1 MKSPIF
7 SRLRGALTVVIRG
20 GSIERFINELSRK
33 GIEVWDLKPQPD
45 GSMEATLQT
54 GNYFAL
60 RPLLRRTG
68 CRLEAKRRS
77 GLPFVMLRLWRRKTF
92 VFGFALFVAII
103 FSLSQLVWDI
113 EVKGNVK
120 IPDEDVLK
128 VAREEGLYPFQW
140 IFSLPKQDK
149 LSAELTRKLPGTSW
163 VGVSRSGTKIYIQI
177 VEATEPKNKELVSPR
192 HLVSKADGV
201 VTYIY
206 AEKGQP
212 EVKKHDRVKKG
223 QVLVSGIQGGKLVVS
238 KGEIRGDVWHE
249 YKIEV
254 PLVRKQKVYTGEKKE
269 RGYLFFGKTA
279 IQLTGYGKP
288 DFEHSQT
295 LTEFDR
301 LTWRSFKLPIGWMTE
316 KELETT
322 VLEIKLTEEQA
333 KKDGIDRA
341 KRDILARNGADSVI
355 LNQKILHE
363 NTENGKVYMKVLFEV
378 DQNIAEELPIVH
390 DQGE

>member
-1 MKSPIF
+1 MKSPVF
-7 SRLRGALTVVIRG
+7 SHLRGAVTVVIRG
-20 GSIERFINELSRK
+20 GSIEQFINELSRK
-33 GIEVWDLKPQPD
+33 GIEIWELKPQPD
-45 GSMEATLQT
+45 GSMEANMQA
-54 GNYFAL
+54 GNFFSL

-68 CRLEAKRRS
+68 CRLQAKRRN
-77 GLPFVMLRLWRRKTF
+77 GLPFFLLRLRKRKAF
-92 VFGFALFVAII
+92 LLGFSMFVAIL
-103 FSLSQLVWDI
+103 FGLSQLVWDI

-163 VGVSRSGTKIYIQI
+163 VGVSRSGTRMYIQI
-177 VEATEPKNKELVSPR
+177 VEATEPKDKDLVSPR

-223 QVLVSGIQGGKLVVS
+223 QILVSGIQGGKMVVS

-249 YKIEV
+249 YNIQV
-254 PLVRKQKVYTGEKKE
+254 PLVKKQKVYTGEKKE

-279 IQLTGYGKP
+279 IQLTGYGAL
-288 DFEHSQT
+288 DFERSQT
-295 LTEFDR
+295 LTDYDR
-301 LTWRSFKLPIGWMTE
+301 LTWRSFQLPIGWMTE
-316 KELETT
+316 KVLETT
-322 VLEIKLTEEQA
+322 ELEIKLTEEQA
-333 KKDGIDRA
+333 KQDGIDRA
-341 KRDILARNGADSVI
+341 KRDILAKNGADSVI

-378 DQNIAEELPIVH
+378 DQNIAEELPIVQ